1 MLFRGSTAILSLA
14 VFFGTGFAAEATTL
28 VVTKSE
34 VLVSR
39 GEGYQPAAGSVAVAP
54 GDSVLVN
61 AGGAAEIIC
70 ADGGRLVLREPGY
83 YAVPSDCAGAQ
94 AQLQDVTTGFESL
107 GAMGPLLLGGAV
119 LGGAIALIEASGSDD
134 RPASR

>member
-1 MLFRGSTAILSLA
+1 MLFRGSMAILSLA
-14 VFFGTGFAAEATTL
+14 LFFGISFAAEAMTL

-39 GEGYQPAAGSVAVAP
+39 GEGYQPAAGSLSVAP

-61 AGGAAEIIC
+61 AGGEAEIIC
-70 ADGGRLVLREPGY
+70 ADGGRLALREPGY
-83 YAVPSDCAGAQ
+83 YAVPSDCAAAQ
-94 AQLQDVTTGFESL
+94 AQIQDVTTGFETL

-119 LGGAIALIEASGSDD
+119 LGGAIALIESSGSHD